1 MTSLAAQYAGQFV
14 DVGTR
19 AAGGPVQAG
28 QPYIVGE
35 VGPELFVPSQSG
47 AIVPNHSMGG
57 STTVYINY
65 TPTFST
71 ASLQEI
77 EAFVPV
83 VERSMRQI
91 QGFS

>member
-1 MTSLAAQYAGQFV
+1 
-14 DVGTR
+14 
-19 AAGGPVQAG
+19 VQANR
-28 QPYIVGE
+28 PYVVGE

-47 AIVPNHSMGG
+47 AIVPNHAMGG
-57 STTVYINY
+57 QTTVVINY

-71 ASLQEI
+71 ASTQEI

-83 VERSMRQI
+83 VERSLRQI